1 MKVENK
7 VEFVKEFSIFI
18 LLIFIGLYLV
28 NREIKVNNMKKEL
41 SEINEMNDNLR
52 NLNKDLELEIN
63 TVKDIIEELKNN
75 QN

>member
-41 SEINEMNDNLR
+41 SEINEMNDDLR

-63 TVKDIIEELKNN
+63 TVKDIIEELKNK